1 MNLSLEVAWTRLHS
15 MILSLIAA
23 LPNLVIGL
31 LVFLLFLGLSRTVA
45 ALVHKVALRSDHANG
60 IALVFSRIAT
70 WGVMTVGILISLTVI
85 IPGLNASALFGALGV
100 SGVAIGFAFKDIF
113 QNLLAGVLI
122 LLTRPF
128 RIGDQIVSG
137 PHEGTVEDIQVRA
150 TLLRTYDNRQI
161 VIPNSELYTNRV
173 VVNTA
178 YDRRRLNVTIR
189 IGYGDD
195 LEEARAVILKALD
208 GLPEVRQDP
217 SPAVLVREFD
227 DFSVILEVRFWINP
241 PIRRE
246 AVLAEDQVL
255 SAIKPAL
262 IHAGINIPYPTR
274 QLLFYDRTSELEAEG
289 KEGAQTQPERPD
301 ASRLRKFSQSMARSS
316 DLDASREHEMDK
328 SAAPK
333 GSES

>member
-1 MNLSLEVAWTRLHS
+1 MNLNLEVAWTRLHS

-31 LVFLLFLGLSRTVA
+31 VVFLMFLGLSRGVA
-45 ALVHKVALRSDHANG
+45 ALVHRVALRSDHANG

-70 WGVMTVGILISLTVI
+70 WAVMAVGTLISLTVI

-100 SGVAIGFAFKDIF
+100 SGVALGFAFKDII

-178 YDRRRLNVTIR
+178 YDHRRLNVTVA

-195 LEEARAVILKALD
+195 LEKARSVILKALE
-208 GLPEVRQDP
+208 GLDEVRQDP
-217 SPAVLVREFD
+217 SPAVLVREFGD
-227 DFSVILEVRFWINP
+227 YSMMLEVRFWIDP

-262 IHAGINIPYPTR
+262 ARAGISIPYPTR
-274 QLLFYDRTSELEAEG
+274 QLLLYDRTTELDAAREEQ
-289 KEGAQTQPERPD
+289 ERQPESPD
-301 ASRLRKFSQSMARSS
+301 ASRLRQAAQRMARSS
-316 DLDASREHEMDK
+316 DLDASQEHESGKDTLPRGPQ
-328 SAAPK
+328 S
-333 GSES
+333 